1 MKLKRAI
8 NDHSR
13 DIVAILVMVL
23 VALVTLLVILSNQ
36 KAALPSWIPGLGQE
50 FYSINAEF
58 ETAQAITPGQG
69 QATTISGIAV
79 GKVGAS
85 TLENGVAKVRLDIEP
100 KYIDLLHEDAEF
112 LLRPKTGLADMVVE
126 IDPGSTGPPPA
137 EGSTIPL
144 AQGLPNVQLDQ
155 FWASLDKETQDYLVL
170 LLNGAGEGLDGKG
183 PELSQT
189 LRRIGPFAQYT
200 AKLNGELAKRR
211 KNISGNIRALS
222 LLATELGNND
232 EVVADFVTNSKNNL
246 QAWADEEA
254 FLREALTELPS
265 TLRTAR
271 TGLAASNRL
280 SLIVR
285 PTLLD
290 LIPGVKRLKPGL
302 IALQDLALNTTDDF
316 RDDIRPFARETQ
328 PVFRDLART
337 SRAAAVTTEQVR
349 GFYGNLN
356 RLLDMLAYNPPGSS
370 QEGFLFW
377 APWLAHNFNSSMNAQ
392 DAGGPVRRGI
402 SMINCNTAR
411 LGEQVSWNPD
421 VGSGAPQ
428 LLTIYRLAQL
438 PPPYNPAQGGI
449 CQTAPI
455 RPDGTSGSAGSGGI
469 GPGGFFDD
477 VGPGADPADG
487 ADPDG
492 DDGAAGDDSPDGN
505 ADPGNG
511 SGGTDSDPTT
521 RKRGGR

>member
-8 NDHSR
+8 TDHSR
-13 DIVAILVMVL
+13 DMVAILIMVL
-23 VALVTLLVILSNQ
+23 VALVTLLVILANQ

-85 TLENGVAKVRLDIEP
+85 KLEDGVAKVRLDIEP
-100 KYIDLLHEDAEF
+100 QYVDILHEDAEF
-112 LLRPKTGLADMVVE
+112 LLRPKTGLSDMVVE
-126 IDPGSTGPPPA
+126 IDPGTTGPPPA
-137 EGSTIPL
+137 EDSTIPL

-155 FWASLDKETQDYLVL
+155 FWASLDRETQDYLVL
-170 LLNGAGEGLDGKG
+170 LLNGAGKGVDDNG
-183 PELSQT
+183 PELSKT
-189 LRRIGPFAQYT
+189 LRRLGPFAQYT
-200 AKLNGELAKRR
+200 AKLNGVLAKRR
-211 KNISGNIRALS
+211 QNISGNIRALS

-232 EVVADFVTNSKNNL
+232 VAVADFVTNSKDNL
-246 QAWADEEA
+246 QAWADEES

-280 SLIVR
+280 SLVVR

-290 LIPGVKRLKPGL
+290 LIPGVKQLKPGL
-302 IALQDLALNTTDDF
+302 LALQSLARNTTDDF
-316 RDDIRPFARETQ
+316 RDDIRPFARQTQ
-328 PVFRDLART
+328 PVFEELAQT
-337 SRAAAVTTEQVR
+337 SRASAVTTQQVR

-356 RLLDMLAYNPPGSS
+356 RLLDMLAYNPGGSGDT

-377 APWLAHNFNSSMNAQ
+377 APWLAHNFNSSMNTQ

-402 SMINCNTAR
+402 SLINCNTAQ
-411 LGEQVSWNPD
+411 LAEQVAWNPD
-421 VGSGAPQ
+421 TRGGSPQ
-428 LLTIYRLAQL
+428 LLTAYRMAQL

-449 CQTAPI
+449 CPNAPL
-455 RPDGTSGSAGSGGI
+455 RPDGTGSRIGSGGI
-469 GPGGFFDD
+469 TPGTLFEQ
-477 VGPGADPADG
+477 VAPGQGLPDDG
-487 ADPDG
+487 ADPDVG
-492 DDGAAGDDSPDGN
+492 VPPIDGTD
-505 ADPGNG
+505 
-511 SGGTDSDPTT
+511 GGTDDSGSSDSTDGN
-521 RKRGGR
+521 GGAR